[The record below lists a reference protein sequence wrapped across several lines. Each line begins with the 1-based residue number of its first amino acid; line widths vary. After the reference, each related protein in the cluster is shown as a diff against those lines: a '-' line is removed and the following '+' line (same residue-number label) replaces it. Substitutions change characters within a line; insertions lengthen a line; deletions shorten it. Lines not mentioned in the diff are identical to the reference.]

1 MLFPTFAP
9 KLPCESPLHII
20 MNINKLRTSLNIRL
34 WVQCKAQSTISILT
48 QFILAI
54 LKELLLPALK
64 SPAPI
69 HLLSQKPL
77 LF

>member
-1 MLFPTFAP
+1 MLFSPFAP
-9 KLPCESPLHII
+9 KLPCESPLSII
-20 MNINKLRTSLNIRL
+20 MNINKLRTNLNIGL
-34 WVQCKAQSTISILT
+34 WVQCEAYSTISILT

-69 HLLSQKPL
+69 HLLT
-77 LF
+77 